1 MKTMRRVDIPRTL
14 TFATAFAAGV
24 ALIGSC
30 ELQPSMDVSHS
41 NSAARAESA
50 PVGAA
55 AVASAAGPAEESTPS
70 RLALAGIAEPH
81 DSSPVNQPGF
91 ANLDPEDDFVEGPPE
106 AISDCEARL
115 EAAHVKFRAA
125 SLPVFKKKNL
135 TCGAP
140 QVVQYLHGPTKLR
153 IQPSPLVTCQ
163 LALALARFEAVA
175 NRTAKEVLGSEIAAI
190 TQGGTFNCRSM
201 ARFKIISEH
210 SFANAIDIFAFR
222 LANGRSIPVLRYF
235 GDPKQP
241 ATTVEGRF
249 LRLLANRLF
258 DENVCSVV
266 VTRFYDELHRDHIHC
281 DMARYHVDGSR

>member
-1 MKTMRRVDIPRTL
+1 MTIGKPSYGFGPRIL
-14 TFATAFAAGV
+14 AFAATFAVFDG
-24 ALIGSC
+24 C
-30 ELQPSMDVSHS
+30 ELQPSTDPSRS
-41 NSAARAESA
+41 STASAAQAISLRAQDADAS
-50 PVGAA
+50 PIGAAGDNSKLIAMVPA
-55 AVASAAGPAEESTPS
+55 AVA
-70 RLALAGIAEPH
+70 EPREP
-81 DSSPVNQPGF
+81 SPVNQPGF
-91 ANLDPEDDFVEGPPE
+91 ANLDPEDDFVEGPPD
-106 AISDCEARL
+106 AVTDCEARL
-115 EAAHVKFRAA
+115 DAAHVKFRSA

-135 TCGAP
+135 TCGSP
-140 QVVQYLHGPTKLR
+140 QVVQYLHGSSKLR

-163 LALALARFEAVA
+163 LALALSRFEAVA
-175 NRTAKEVLGSEIAAI
+175 NRTAKEIFGSEIASI

-241 ATTVEGRF
+241 ATTPEGRF